1 MVYWLEMKEE
11 RKKPSFDEIIKGLQ
25 QKKKM
30 ENEDAVAFKE
40 SKKQERKEKR
50 DRIRMEALVK

>member
-1 MVYWLEMKEE
+1 MMKWLEIKEE
-11 RKKPSFDEIIKGLQ
+11 RTKPSFDEIIKGLQ

-40 SKKQERKEKR
+40 SKKRERNEKR
-50 DRIRMEALVK
+50 DQIRMEALEK